1 MSQNKPNYLFPLI
14 IVFIVCFLIGFV
26 TTMNNSMIDFC
37 KEAFKLTETQGQLVN
52 TFFYGAYAFSI
63 PFAMMMN
70 KIGYKSTLVLGLV
83 VVACGFIANYLG
95 VSAAIDSPNVY
106 TVFLCCM
113 SIVALGVVMLQL
125 VANPYVMVLGAPES
139 GAFRMTLSQALNSV
153 ATTVAPIFI
162 TYVIIADKPKLP
174 ENVPG
179 PFLGLGIFTLI
190 IAAILFF
197 IKLPDPDK
205 DKATEDVADSAVDTT
220 QYKSSVFQYPHVW
233 FGALAIFMYMG
244 IEIGIPSMLPAFW
257 KAHSLEG
264 SATEFLTF
272 YWGGMMIGRFVGSA
286 ILAKFKARTLLSC
299 CLILG
304 AICVGLSFVLSG
316 MAAVYSLLAAGL
328 FHSVMWPLI
337 FNLGL
342 QELGPHT
349 KNASGIIN
357 MGVLGGATLPLVMG
371 AVVDKVSLSTGG
383 QLVVDAVTS
392 KEVVTPTITGV
403 AIAISLMFIY
413 YVYVFWFC
421 NFGSKIGI
429 SAK

>member
-1 MSQNKPNYLFPLI
+1 MEQNKPNYLFPLI
-14 IVFIVCFLIGFV
+14 IVFIVCFLIGFI
-26 TTMNNSMIDFC
+26 TTMNNSMIEFC
-37 KEAFKLTETQGQLVN
+37 KEAFKLTDTQGQLVN
-52 TFFYGAYAFSI
+52 TFFYGAYFFSI
-63 PFAMMMN
+63 PFAMMMS
-70 KIGYKSTLVLGLV
+70 KIGYKATLVLGLTV
-83 VVACGFIANYLG
+83 VGIEFIANNLG
-95 VSAAIDSPNVY
+95 VTAALGTTSVY

-162 TYVIIADKPKLP
+162 TYVIIAGKPKLP

-179 PFLGLGIFTLI
+179 PFLMLGIFALV

-205 DKATEDVADSAVDTT
+205 DKAAEAEVDSAADLK
-220 QYKSSVFQYPHVW
+220 QYKSSVFKYPHVW
-233 FGALAIFMYMG
+233 FGALAIAMYMG
-244 IEIGIPSMLPAFW
+244 LEIGIPSMLPAYW
-257 KAHSLEG
+257 KADPSLPG
-264 SATEFLTF
+264 SATDYLPL
-272 YWGGMMIGRFVGSA
+272 YWGGMMVGRFLGSA

-304 AICVGLSFVLSG
+304 AACVGISFFLPG
-316 MAAVYSLLAAGL
+316 MYAVYAMLAAGL

-349 KNASGIIN
+349 KNASGLIN
-357 MGVLGGATLPLVMG
+357 MGVLGGATLPLLMG
-371 AVVDKVSLSTGG
+371 TVVDNPSLG
-383 QLVVDAVTS
+383 V
-392 KEVVTPTITGV
+392 GV
-403 AIAISLMFIY
+403 AIMMMFVY
-413 YVYVFWFC
+413 YAYVFWFC

-429 SAK
+429 NVK